1 MKGNKLSLAV
11 GGIIILLSTIV
22 FAGSVITD
30 STVLDSDF
38 YRNFGNFLLENGR
51 EKEAVSVY
59 LKGLEVNPNDEKLLN
74 NLGFYYKD
82 QNPLLA
88 IDYFSKAIELNPNYE
103 SARNNLAILYNYL
116 EDYASA
122 ADQLNYLIKLNP
134 DNIKYNYDYAL
145 NMAQTYYHQT
155 NNYYDLKTAEQYFNL
170 VYKKDP
176 NFEHVLDNI
185 KVVSEVIRLL
195 E

>member
-1 MKGNKLSLAV
+1 MLF
-11 GGIIILLSTIV
+11 STIV
-22 FAGSVITD
+22 FAKSVITD
-30 STVLDSDF
+30 SPVVDSDF
-38 YRNFGNFLLENGR
+38 YRSFGNFLLENGR

-82 QNPLLA
+82 INPLLA
-88 IDYFSKAIELNPNYE
+88 IDYFNKAIEINPDYE

-122 ADQLNYLIKLNP
+122 ADQLSYLIKLNP
-134 DNIKYNYDYAL
+134 DELKYNYDYGL
-145 NMAQTYYHQT
+145 NMAQKYYHQT
-155 NNYYDLKTAEQYFNL
+155 NNYYDLKTAEQYFKF
-170 VYKKDP
+170 VYRKDP
-176 NFEHVLDNI
+176 NFEHVLENI
-185 KVVSEVIRLL
+185 KVVSEVLKLL